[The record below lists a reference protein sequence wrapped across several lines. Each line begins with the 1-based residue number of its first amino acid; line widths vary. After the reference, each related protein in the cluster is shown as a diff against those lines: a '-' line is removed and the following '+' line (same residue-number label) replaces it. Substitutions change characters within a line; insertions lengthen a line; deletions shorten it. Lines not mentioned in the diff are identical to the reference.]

1 MALSSDTLKN
11 KLLLF
16 CDASDA
22 NFEGFPTT
30 RKQARDKWATAFDNY
45 LSTIDEKL
53 AWPPPLAGTHPTL
66 VLAKVKSSFFDTLAL
81 APLAVAQPTAVDF
94 ADAWQAAIGA
104 IKPGAGGVDSTG
116 MKYSLFTAFTN
127 LTTQYTDLVKAL
139 AKLFSV
145 PSTNVKTR
153 IGDIAGAFHTATS
166 GLTAAMTQTAPN
178 GATVPASIGVQ

>member
-16 CDASDA
+16 CDASDS

-30 RKQARDKWATAFDNY
+30 RKEARDKWAAAFDTY
-45 LSTIDEKL
+45 LSTIEEKL
-53 AWPPPLAGTHPTL
+53 AWPPPLAGKHPTL
-66 VLAKVKSSFFDTLAL
+66 VLAKVKSTFFDTLAL

-94 ADAWQAAIGA
+94 ANAWQAAIAAITPGTGGA
-104 IKPGAGGVDSTG
+104 DSTG
-116 MKYSLFTAFTN
+116 MTYSLFTAFPN
-127 LTTQYTDLVKAL
+127 LAAQYTDLVKAL

-145 PSTNVKTR
+145 PTTDVKAQ

-166 GLTAAMTQTAPN
+166 GLMAAMTQTAPN
-178 GATVPASIGVQ
+178 GATTPTSVGVQ